1 MPEFT
6 CIVCPIGCALT
17 VEKAEDGSLVIT
29 GNRCPKGVVY
39 AREETLSP
47 KRVVTAVVRTDSRSW
62 PCMPVRTDTSLPRG
76 LITDLIEDLA
86 GLSVHL
92 PAARGTVLIEN
103 YRGSGV
109 NVILTRTLPPSSPP
123 TPALLPPVLR

>member
-6 CIVCPIGCALT
+6 CIVCPIGCCLT

-29 GNRCPKGVVY
+29 GNRCPKGLVY

-47 KRVVTAVVRTDSRSW
+47 KRVVTAVVRTNSRSW
-62 PCMPVRTDTSLPRG
+62 PCIPVRTDAALPRA
-76 LITDLIEDLA
+76 LVPDLIHDLA
-86 GLSVHL
+86 GLSVTL
-92 PAARGTVLIEN
+92 PAARGALLIEN

-109 NVILTRTLPPSSPP
+109 NVILTRTLPPKM
-123 TPALLPPVLR
+123 